1 MKRQFATLAI
11 LALALAPAAFA
22 KNDAMSLIPNDSVSV
37 GVVRLA
43 DMRSSPLSAALFA
56 QTAHITND
64 GDSAKFLAESGLQP
78 TKDVDVVVFATSP
91 RSNLGSDADF
101 LIAAD
106 GRFNVDRL
114 TAALVARG
122 AVKKSSAHGVYYAMP
137 EKGTDGSHPHN
148 GVVAFPDS
156 HLALIGSEGAVL
168 EALAS
173 RAAGGTTFATTSGL
187 GRDMVRVDPH
197 ATAFVLVD
205 VPRAQRIT
213 GAPKMGNS
221 TQGQAIGA
229 ALKNVST
236 VAIWATDSGDSLK
249 LSALG
254 LSTDAETL
262 GLVEDTLRGALSA
275 MRLAVQDKS
284 PELVSLLRKFTVTR
298 TDNSVSISGSVPAET
313 FKTWV
318 AKTQQAHANSS
329 R

>member
-1 MKRQFATLAI
+1 MKKQFLAVAI

-22 KNDAMSLIPNDSVSV
+22 RNDAMSLIPNDSVSV

-56 QTAHITND
+56 QTAHISND
-64 GDSAKFLAESGLQP
+64 DDAMAFLRDSGLQP

-91 RSNLGSDADF
+91 RTNLGSEADF

-114 TAALVARG
+114 TSALVSRG
-122 AVKKSSAHGVYYAMP
+122 AVKKASANGTYFKMP
-137 EKGTDGSHPHN
+137 EKAGETHQ
-148 GVVAFPDS
+148 GVVAFPDA
-156 HLALIGSEGAVL
+156 HLALIGSEAAVL

-173 RAAGGTTFATTSGL
+173 RATGGTTFATTTGL
-187 GRDMVRVDPH
+187 GRDMARIDAH

-213 GAPKMGNS
+213 GAPKMGS
-221 TQGQAIGA
+221 GTQSQAIGA

-236 VAIWATDSGDSLK
+236 VAIWATDTGDSLK
-249 LSALG
+249 LSAIG
-254 LSTDAETL
+254 LSSDSETL

-275 MRLAVQDKS
+275 MRLAVQEQS
-284 PELVSLLRKFTVTR
+284 PELVSTLRKFTVTR
-298 TDNSVSISGSVPAET
+298 TDSSVSISGSVPAET

-318 AKTQQAHANSS
+318 AKSQAHNSS

>member
-1 MKRQFATLAI
+1 MKRHFVSIAI

-22 KNDAMSLIPNDSVSV
+22 KNDAMSLIPNDAVSV

-43 DMRSSPLSAALFA
+43 EMRSSPLSAALFA
-56 QTAHITND
+56 QTAHISND
-64 GDSAKFLAESGLQP
+64 GDAEKFLREAGLQP

-91 RSNLGSDADF
+91 RTNLGSEADF

-114 TAALVARG
+114 VSALVTRG
-122 AVKKSSAHGVYYAMP
+122 AVKKTSANGVYFVMP
-137 EKGTDGSHPHN
+137 EKGNDSGHK
-148 GVVAFPDS
+148 GVVAFPDA
-156 HLALIGSEGAVL
+156 HLALIGSEAAVI
-168 EALAS
+168 EALGS
-173 RAAGGTTFATTSGL
+173 RASGGTSFATASGL
-187 GRDMVRVDPH
+187 GRDMARVDAH

-213 GAPKMGNS
+213 GAPKMAGKS
-221 TQGQAIGA
+221 MQSQALGT

-254 LSTDAETL
+254 LSSDSETL

-275 MRLAVQDKS
+275 MRLAVQEKS
-284 PELVSLLRKFTVTR
+284 PELVSMLRKFTVTR
-298 TDNSVSISGSVPAET
+298 TDSSISISGSVPAET

-318 AKTQQAHANSS
+318 AKSHASS

>member
-1 MKRQFATLAI
+1 MKKLFLAVAI

-56 QTAHITND
+56 QTAHISND
-64 GDSAKFLAESGLQP
+64 DDAVAFLRDSGLQP
-78 TKDVDVVVFATSP
+78 TKDIDVVVFATSP
-91 RSNLGSDADF
+91 RTNLGSDADF

-106 GRFNVDRL
+106 GRFNVERL
-114 TAALVARG
+114 SSALVSRG
-122 AVKKSSAHGVYYAMP
+122 ATKKSSAHGMYFVMP
-137 EKGTDGSHPHN
+137 QKSGETHQ
-148 GVVAFPDS
+148 GVVAFPDA
-156 HLALIGSEGAVL
+156 HLALIGSEAAVL

-173 RAAGGTTFATTSGL
+173 RATGGTTVATTTGL
-187 GRDMVRVDPH
+187 GRDMARIDAH

-213 GAPKMGNS
+213 GAPKMGS
-221 TQGQAIGA
+221 GTQSQAIGA

-236 VAIWATDSGDSLK
+236 VAIWATDTGDSLK
-249 LSALG
+249 LSAIG
-254 LSTDAETL
+254 LSSDSETL

-275 MRLAVQDKS
+275 MRLAVQEQS
-284 PELVSLLRKFTVTR
+284 PDLVSILRKFTVTR
-298 TDNSVSISGSVPAET
+298 TDSSVSISGSVPAET

-318 AKTQQAHANSS
+318 AKSQAHSSS

>member
-1 MKRQFATLAI
+1 MKRQFVALAI

-22 KNDAMSLIPNDSVSV
+22 KTDAMGLIPNDSVSV
-37 GVVRLA
+37 GVVRLV

-64 GDSAKFLAESGLQP
+64 GDSEKFLSESGLQP

-91 RSNLGSDADF
+91 RTNLGSEADF

-114 TAALVARG
+114 TSALVARG
-122 AVKKSSAHGVYYAMP
+122 AVKKTSAHGVYFLMP
-137 EKGTDGSHPHN
+137 EKNAEHGHP
-148 GVVAFPDS
+148 GVVAFPS
-156 HLALIGSEGAVL
+156 SQLALIGSEAAVI

-173 RAAGGTTFATTSGL
+173 RAAGGTTFFSTSGL

-213 GAPKMGNS
+213 GAPKMGS
-221 TQGQAIGA
+221 GTQSQAIGA

-236 VAIWATDSGDSLK
+236 VAIWATDTGDSLK

-284 PELVSLLRKFTVTR
+284 PEMVSLLRKFTVTR

-318 AKTQQAHANSS
+318 AKSQAAHANT

>member
-1 MKRQFATLAI
+1 MKRQFVAVAI

-56 QTAHITND
+56 QTAQITND
-64 GDSAKFLAESGLQP
+64 DDAMKFLREAGFQP
-78 TKDVDVVVFATSP
+78 TKDIDVVVFATSP
-91 RSNLGSDADF
+91 RTNLGSDADF
-101 LIAAD
+101 LLAAD
-106 GRFNVDRL
+106 GRFNVERL
-114 TAALVARG
+114 TSALVSRG
-122 AVKKSSAHGVYYAMP
+122 AVKKSSVNGAYYAMP
-137 EKGTDGSHPHN
+137 EKSGTDHH

-156 HLALIGSEGAVL
+156 HLALIGSEAAVL

-173 RAAGGTTFATTSGL
+173 RAAGGTSFLTASGL

-213 GAPKMGNS
+213 GAPRLDGKS
-221 TQGQAIGA
+221 AQSQALGS

-236 VAIWATDSGDSLK
+236 VAIWATDTGDSLK

-254 LSTDAETL
+254 LSNDSETL

-275 MRLAVQDKS
+275 MRLAVQDNA
-284 PELVSLLRKFTVTR
+284 PEMVSLLRKFTVTR
-298 TDNSVSISGSVPAET
+298 TDTSVQISGSVPAET
-313 FKTWV
+313 FKTWA
-318 AKTQQAHANSS
+318 AKAQAHASS

>member
-1 MKRQFATLAI
+1 MKKQFLAAAI

-22 KNDAMSLIPNDSVSV
+22 RNDAMSLIPNDSVSV

-43 DMRSSPLSAALFA
+43 DMRSSPLSAALFT
-56 QTAHITND
+56 QTAHISND
-64 GDSAKFLAESGLQP
+64 GDAMAFLRDSGLQP

-91 RSNLGSDADF
+91 RTNLGTDADF

-106 GRFNVDRL
+106 GRFNVERL
-114 TAALVARG
+114 SSALVSRG
-122 AVKKSSAHGVYYAMP
+122 AVKKTSANGTYFVMP
-137 EKGTDGSHPHN
+137 QKSGESHR
-148 GVVAFPDS
+148 GVVAFPDA
-156 HLALIGSEGAVL
+156 HLALIGSEPAVL

-173 RAAGGTTFATTSGL
+173 RATGGTTFATTTGL
-187 GRDMVRVDPH
+187 GRDMARIDAH

-213 GAPKMGNS
+213 GAPKLGGGS
-221 TQGQAIGA
+221 QSQAIGA

-249 LSALG
+249 LSAIG
-254 LSTDAETL
+254 LSSDAETL

-275 MRLAVQDKS
+275 MRLAVQEQS
-284 PELVSLLRKFTVTR
+284 PDLVSVLRKFTVTR
-298 TDNSVSISGSVPAET
+298 TDSSVSISGSVPAET

-318 AKTQQAHANSS
+318 AKSQQSHSSS

>member
-1 MKRQFATLAI
+1 MKRQFVAAAI
-11 LALALAPAAFA
+11 LVLALAPAAFA
-22 KNDAMSLIPNDSVSV
+22 RNDAMSLIPNDSVSV

-56 QTAHITND
+56 QTAHISND
-64 GDSAKFLAESGLQP
+64 GDSEKFLREAGLQP
-78 TKDVDVVVFATSP
+78 MKDVDVIVFATSP
-91 RSNLGSDADF
+91 RTNLGSDADF

-114 TAALVARG
+114 TSALVARG
-122 AVKKSSAHGVYYAMP
+122 AVKKSSAHGAYFALP
-137 EKGTDGSHPHN
+137 EKGGEGNHH

-156 HLALIGSEGAVL
+156 HLALIGSEAAVI

-173 RAAGGTTFATTSGL
+173 RAAGGTSFASASGL
-187 GRDMVRVDPH
+187 GRDMARIDAH

-213 GAPKMGNS
+213 GAPKMGGHGAQS
-221 TQGQAIGA
+221 QALGT

-254 LSTDAETL
+254 LSTDSETL

-275 MRLAVQDKS
+275 MRLAVQDKA
-284 PELVSLLRKFTVTR
+284 PEMVSLLRKFTVTR

-318 AKTQQAHANSS
+318 AKSQSHASS

>member
-1 MKRQFATLAI
+1 MKRQFLAVVI

-56 QTAHITND
+56 QTAHISND
-64 GDSAKFLAESGLQP
+64 DDAMAFLRDSGLQP

-91 RSNLGSDADF
+91 RTNLGSDADF

-114 TAALVARG
+114 SNALVSRG
-122 AVKKSSAHGVYYAMP
+122 AIKKSSAHGTYFVMP
-137 EKGTDGSHPHN
+137 QKSGDSHR
-148 GVVAFPDS
+148 GVVAFPDA
-156 HLALIGSEGAVL
+156 HLALIGSEAAVL

-173 RAAGGTTFATTSGL
+173 RATGGTTFATTAGL
-187 GRDMVRVDPH
+187 GRDMARIDAH

-213 GAPKMGNS
+213 GAPKLGTG
-221 TQGQAIGA
+221 TQSQAIGA

-249 LSALG
+249 LSAFG
-254 LSTDAETL
+254 LSSDSETL

-275 MRLAVQDKS
+275 MRLAVQEQS
-284 PELVSLLRKFTVTR
+284 PELVSMLRKFTVTR
-298 TDNSVSISGSVPAET
+298 TDSSVSISGSVPAET

-318 AKTQQAHANSS
+318 AKSQQSHSNS

>member
-1 MKRQFATLAI
+1 MKRQFLAVAI

-56 QTAHITND
+56 QTAHISND
-64 GDSAKFLAESGLQP
+64 DDAVAFLRDAGLQP

-91 RSNLGSDADF
+91 RTNLGSEADF

-114 TAALVARG
+114 TSALVSRG
-122 AVKKSSAHGVYYAMP
+122 AVKKGSAHGTYFVMP
-137 EKGTDGSHPHN
+137 QKSGDSHK
-148 GVVAFPDS
+148 GVVAFPDA

-173 RAAGGTTFATTSGL
+173 RATGGTTFATTTGL
-187 GRDMVRVDPH
+187 GRDMGRIDAH

-213 GAPKMGNS
+213 GAPKMGTGS
-221 TQGQAIGA
+221 QSQAIGA

-236 VAIWATDSGDSLK
+236 VAIWATDTGDLLK
-249 LSALG
+249 LSAIG
-254 LSTDAETL
+254 LSSDSETL

-275 MRLAVQDKS
+275 MRLAVQEQS
-284 PELVSLLRKFTVTR
+284 PELVSVLRKFTVSR
-298 TDNSVSISGSVPAET
+298 TDSSVSISGSVPAET

-318 AKTQQAHANSS
+318 AKSQSHSSS

>member
-1 MKRQFATLAI
+1 MKKQFLAVAL

-22 KNDAMSLIPNDSVSV
+22 ASGAMSLIPNDSVSV

-56 QTAHITND
+56 QTAHISND
-64 GDSAKFLAESGLQP
+64 DDAVAFLRDAGLQP

-91 RSNLGSDADF
+91 RTNLGHEADF

-114 TAALVARG
+114 TSALVSRG
-122 AVKKSSAHGVYYAMP
+122 AVKKTSPQGTYFKMP
-137 EKGTDGSHPHN
+137 EKSGETHQ
-148 GVVAFPDS
+148 GVVAFPDA
-156 HLALIGSEGAVL
+156 HLALIGSESAVL

-173 RAAGGTTFATTSGL
+173 RAAGGTTFATTAGL
-187 GRDMVRVDPH
+187 GRDMARIDPK

-213 GAPKMGNS
+213 GTPKLTGSN
-221 TQGQAIGA
+221 GQALGT

-236 VAIWATDSGDSLK
+236 VALWATDAGDSLK
-249 LSALG
+249 LSAIG
-254 LSTDAETL
+254 LSGDSETL

-275 MRLAVQDKS
+275 MRLAVQEKS
-284 PELVSLLRKFTVTR
+284 PELVSVLRKFTVSR
-298 TDNSVSISGSVPAET
+298 TDSSVTISGSVPAET

-318 AKTQQAHANSS
+318 AKSQAHSDS

>member
-1 MKRQFATLAI
+1 MKRQFVALAI
-11 LALALAPAAFA
+11 VALALAPAAFA
-22 KNDAMSLIPNDSVSV
+22 KNDAMSLIPNDAVSV
-37 GVVRLA
+37 GVVRLS

-64 GDSAKFLAESGLQP
+64 GDSAKFLADSGLQP

-91 RSNLGSDADF
+91 RTNLGSEADF

-114 TAALVARG
+114 TSALLARG
-122 AVKKSSAHGVYYAMP
+122 AVKKTSAHGAYFVMP
-137 EKGTDGSHPHN
+137 EKNEKGHP

-156 HLALIGSEGAVL
+156 QLALIGSEAAVV

-213 GAPKMGNS
+213 GAPKLGSS

-249 LSALG
+249 L
-254 LSTDAETL
+254 
-262 GLVEDTLRGALSA
+262 
-275 MRLAVQDKS
+275 
-284 PELVSLLRKFTVTR
+284 
-298 TDNSVSISGSVPAET
+298 
-313 FKTWV
+313 
-318 AKTQQAHANSS
+318 
-329 R
+329 

>member
-1 MKRQFATLAI
+1 MKKQFVAAAI
-11 LALALAPAAFA
+11 LALALVPAAFA

-56 QTAHITND
+56 QTAQMTND
-64 GDSAKFLAESGLQP
+64 DDAMKFLREAGFQP

-91 RSNLGSDADF
+91 RTNLGSQADF

-106 GRFNVDRL
+106 GRFNVERL
-114 TAALVARG
+114 TSALVSRG
-122 AVKKSSAHGVYYAMP
+122 AIKKTSAHGVYFLMP
-137 EKGTDGSHPHN
+137 EKGEKDHQ

-156 HLALIGSEGAVL
+156 HLALIGSEAAVA

-173 RAAGGTTFATTSGL
+173 RAAGGTSFLTTSGL
-187 GRDMVRVDPH
+187 GRDMVHVDPH

-213 GAPKMGNS
+213 GAPKMAGNS
-221 TQGQAIGA
+221 SQSQALGA

-236 VAIWATDSGDSLK
+236 VAIWATDNGDSLK

-254 LSTDAETL
+254 LSSDSETL

-275 MRLAVQDKS
+275 MRLAVQDKA
-284 PELVSLLRKFTVTR
+284 PEMVSLLRKFTVTR
-298 TDNSVSISGSVPAET
+298 TDSSVQISGSVPAET

-318 AKTQQAHANSS
+318 AKSQAHASS

>member
-1 MKRQFATLAI
+1 MKKQWISLAV

-37 GVVRLA
+37 GVVRLN

-56 QTAHITND
+56 QTAKISND
-64 GDSAKFLAESGLQP
+64 GDAQKFLAETGLQP
-78 TKDVDVVVFATSP
+78 SKDVDVVVFATSP
-91 RSNLGSDADF
+91 RTNLGSEADF

-106 GRFNVDRL
+106 GRFNVERL
-114 TAALVARG
+114 TAALVSRG
-122 AVKKSSAHGVYYAMP
+122 AVKKTSAHGVYYVMP
-137 EKGTDGSHPHN
+137 DKPIDSHHQ

-156 HLALIGSEGAVL
+156 HLALAGSEAAVI
-168 EALAS
+168 EALTS
-173 RAAGGTTFATTSGL
+173 RAAGGTSFATASGL
-187 GRDMVRVDPH
+187 GRDMARIDAS

-213 GAPKMGNS
+213 GAPKLNGS
-221 TQGQAIGA
+221 SSSSQAIGA

-236 VAIWATDSGDSLK
+236 VAIWATDTGDSLK
-249 LSALG
+249 LNAIG
-254 LSTDAETL
+254 LSSDAETL

-284 PELVSLLRKFTVTR
+284 PELVSVLRKFSVSR
-298 TDNSVSISGSVPAET
+298 TDTSVSISGSISGET
-313 FKTWV
+313 FRTWV
-318 AKTQQAHANSS
+318 AKSQQSHGST

>member
-1 MKRQFATLAI
+1 MKKQFLAVAI

-22 KNDAMSLIPNDSVSV
+22 GSGAMSLIPNDSVSV

-56 QTAHITND
+56 QTAHISND
-64 GDSAKFLAESGLQP
+64 DDAVAFLRDAGLQP

-91 RSNLGSDADF
+91 RTNLGSEADF

-114 TAALVARG
+114 TSALVSRG
-122 AVKKSSAHGVYYAMP
+122 ATKKTSTHGTYFKMP
-137 EKGTDGSHPHN
+137 EKSGENHQ
-148 GVVAFPDS
+148 GVVAFPDA

-173 RAAGGTTFATTSGL
+173 RATGGTTFATATGL
-187 GRDMVRVDPH
+187 GRDMARIDSH

-213 GAPKMGNS
+213 GTPKLGGGN
-221 TQGQAIGA
+221 GQALGT

-236 VAIWATDSGDSLK
+236 VALWATDSGDSLK
-249 LSALG
+249 LSAIG
-254 LSTDAETL
+254 LSSDSETL

-275 MRLAVQDKS
+275 MRLAVQEKS
-284 PELVSLLRKFTVTR
+284 PELVSVLRKFTVSR
-298 TDNSVSISGSVPAET
+298 TDSSVSISGSVPAET

-318 AKTQQAHANSS
+318 AKSQAHSSS

>member
-1 MKRQFATLAI
+1 VI

-56 QTAHITND
+56 QTAHISND
-64 GDSAKFLAESGLQP
+64 DDAVAFLRDAGLQP

-91 RSNLGSDADF
+91 RTNLGSDADF

-106 GRFNVDRL
+106 GRFNIDRL
-114 TAALVARG
+114 TSALVSRG
-122 AVKKSSAHGVYYAMP
+122 AVKKGSAHGTYFVMP
-137 EKGTDGSHPHN
+137 QKSGDSHK
-148 GVVAFPDS
+148 GVVAFPDT
-156 HLALIGSEGAVL
+156 HLALIGSEAAVL

-173 RAAGGTTFATTSGL
+173 RATGGTTFATTTGL
-187 GRDMVRVDPH
+187 GRDMARIDAH

-213 GAPKMGNS
+213 GAPKMGS
-221 TQGQAIGA
+221 GTQSQAIGA

-236 VAIWATDSGDSLK
+236 VAIWAIDTGDSLK

-254 LSTDAETL
+254 LSSDSETL

-275 MRLAVQDKS
+275 MRLAVQEKS
-284 PELVSLLRKFTVTR
+284 PDLVSVLRKFTVTR
-298 TDNSVSISGSVPAET
+298 TDSSVSISGSVSAET

-318 AKTQQAHANSS
+318 AKSQAHDSS

>member
-1 MKRQFATLAI
+1 MKKQFLAVAI

-22 KNDAMSLIPNDSVSV
+22 ASGAMSLIPNDSVSV

-56 QTAHITND
+56 QTAHISND
-64 GDSAKFLAESGLQP
+64 DDAVAFLRDAGLQP
-78 TKDVDVVVFATSP
+78 TKDVDMVVFATSP
-91 RSNLGSDADF
+91 RTNLGSEADF

-114 TAALVARG
+114 TSALLTRG
-122 AVKKSSAHGVYYAMP
+122 AIKKTSAHGTYFRMP
-137 EKGTDGSHPHN
+137 EKSGETHQ
-148 GVVAFPDS
+148 GVVAFPDA
-156 HLALIGSEGAVL
+156 HLALIGTEAAVL

-173 RAAGGTTFATTSGL
+173 RATGGTSFATASGL
-187 GRDMVRVDPH
+187 GRDMARVDAH
-197 ATAFVLVD
+197 ATAFILVD

-213 GAPKMGNS
+213 GTPKLGGGN
-221 TQGQAIGA
+221 GQALGA

-236 VAIWATDSGDSLK
+236 VALWATDSGDSLK
-249 LSALG
+249 LNAIG
-254 LSTDAETL
+254 LSSDSETL

-275 MRLAVQDKS
+275 MRLAVQEKS
-284 PELVSLLRKFTVTR
+284 PELVSVLRRFTVSR
-298 TDNSVSISGSVPAET
+298 NDSSVSISGSVPAET

-318 AKTQQAHANSS
+318 AKSQAHSDS

>member
-1 MKRQFATLAI
+1 MKRQFLAVVI

-56 QTAHITND
+56 QTAHISND
-64 GDSAKFLAESGLQP
+64 DDAMAFLRDSGLQP

-91 RSNLGSDADF
+91 RTNLGSDADF

-114 TAALVARG
+114 STALVSRG
-122 AVKKSSAHGVYYAMP
+122 AIKKVSAHGTYFVMP
-137 EKGTDGSHPHN
+137 QKSGDSHR
-148 GVVAFPDS
+148 GVVAFPDA
-156 HLALIGSEGAVL
+156 HLSLIGSEPAVL

-173 RAAGGTTFATTSGL
+173 RATGGTTFATTTAL
-187 GRDMVRVDPH
+187 GRDMARIDAH

-213 GAPKMGNS
+213 GAPKLGTG
-221 TQGQAIGA
+221 TQSQAIGA

-249 LSALG
+249 LSAFG
-254 LSTDAETL
+254 LSSDSETL

-275 MRLAVQDKS
+275 MRLAVQEQS
-284 PELVSLLRKFTVTR
+284 PELVSMLRKFTVTR
-298 TDNSVSISGSVPAET
+298 TDSSVSISGSVPAET

-318 AKTQQAHANSS
+318 AKSQQSHSSS

>member
-1 MKRQFATLAI
+1 MKRQFVVLAT

-64 GDSAKFLAESGLQP
+64 GESAKFLTDSGLQP

-91 RSNLGSDADF
+91 RTNLGSDADF

-106 GRFNVDRL
+106 GRFNVERL
-114 TAALVARG
+114 TSALVARG
-122 AVKKSSAHGVYYAMP
+122 AVKKTSPNGVYFAMP
-137 EKGTDGSHPHN
+137 EKAKTNHP

-156 HLALIGSEGAVL
+156 HLALIGSEAAVL

-173 RAAGGTTFATTSGL
+173 RAAGGTSFATTSGL
-187 GRDMVRVDPH
+187 GRDMARVDPH

-318 AKTQQAHANSS
+318 EKSQSHAST

>member
-1 MKRQFATLAI
+1 MKKQFVAVAI

-22 KNDAMSLIPNDSVSV
+22 RNDAMSLIPNDAVSV

-43 DMRSSPLSAALFA
+43 EMRSSPLSAALFA

-64 GDSAKFLAESGLQP
+64 GGDAEKFLRDAGLQP
-78 TKDVDVVVFATSP
+78 TKDIDVVVFATSP
-91 RSNLGSDADF
+91 RTNLGSEADV

-114 TAALVARG
+114 VAALVTRG
-122 AVKKSSAHGVYYAMP
+122 AVKKTSANGTYFLMP
-137 EKGTDGSHPHN
+137 DKGNDKHQ
-148 GVVAFPDS
+148 GVVAFPDA
-156 HLALIGSEGAVL
+156 HLALIGSEAAVI
-168 EALAS
+168 EALGS
-173 RAAGGTTFATTSGL
+173 RASGGTSFATASGL
-187 GRDMVRVDPH
+187 GRDMARVDAH

-205 VPRAQRIT
+205 VPRAQRIA
-213 GAPKMGNS
+213 GAPKMAGKS
-221 TQGQAIGA
+221 MQSQALGT

-236 VAIWATDSGDSLK
+236 VAIWATDTGDSLK

-254 LSTDAETL
+254 LSSDSETL

-275 MRLAVQDKS
+275 MRLAVADQNPD
-284 PELVSLLRKFTVTR
+284 LVSVLRKFTVTR
-298 TDNSVSISGSVPAET
+298 TDSSVAISGSVPAET

-318 AKTQQAHANSS
+318 AKAQSHNSS

>member
-1 MKRQFATLAI
+1 MKRQFFAVAI

-43 DMRSSPLSAALFA
+43 DMRSSPLSAALFT
-56 QTAHITND
+56 QTAHISND
-64 GDSAKFLAESGLQP
+64 DDAVVFLRDAGLQP

-91 RSNLGSDADF
+91 RTNLGSEADF

-106 GRFNVDRL
+106 GRFNIDRL
-114 TAALVARG
+114 TSALVSRG
-122 AVKKSSAHGVYYAMP
+122 AVKKVSAHGTYFKMP
-137 EKGTDGSHPHN
+137 EKNGEMHQ
-148 GVVAFPDS
+148 GVVAFPDA

-173 RAAGGTTFATTSGL
+173 RATGGTTFAATTAL
-187 GRDMVRVDPH
+187 GRDMARIDTH

-213 GAPKMGNS
+213 GAPKMGGGAQS
-221 TQGQAIGA
+221 QAIGT

-236 VAIWATDSGDSLK
+236 VAIWATDTGDSLK
-249 LSALG
+249 LSAFG
-254 LSTDAETL
+254 LSSDSETL

-275 MRLAVQDKS
+275 MRLAVQDQN
-284 PELVSLLRKFTVTR
+284 PEMVSVLRKFTVTR
-298 TDNSVSISGSVPAET
+298 TDSSVSISGSVPAET

-318 AKTQQAHANSS
+318 AKSQAHSSS

>member
-1 MKRQFATLAI
+1 MKKHFVSLAVM
-11 LALALAPAAFA
+11 ALALAPAAFA

-37 GVVRLA
+37 GVVRLS

-56 QTAHITND
+56 QTANISSD
-64 GDSAKFLAESGLQP
+64 GDAQKFLTDAGLQP
-78 TKDVDVVVFATSP
+78 AKDVDVIVFATSP
-91 RSNLGSDADF
+91 RTALGSEADF

-106 GRFNVDRL
+106 GRFNVERL
-114 TAALVARG
+114 SAALVARG
-122 AVKKSSAHGVYYAMP
+122 AVKKTSAKGIYYVLPQKSSDH
-137 EKGTDGSHPHN
+137 T

-156 HLALIGSEGAVL
+156 HLALIGSEAAVI

-173 RAAGGTTFATTSGL
+173 RASGGTTFATTSGL

-197 ATAFVLVD
+197 ATAFLLVD

-213 GAPKMGNS
+213 GAPKLGGNS
-221 TQGQAIGA
+221 AQSQALGA

-236 VAIWATDSGDSLK
+236 VAIWATDTGDSLK

-254 LSTDAETL
+254 LSTDSETL

-275 MRLAVQDKS
+275 MRLAVADQNPD
-284 PELVSLLRKFTVTR
+284 LVAVLRKFTVTR
-298 TDNSVSISGSVPAET
+298 TDNSVAISGSVSGDT
-313 FKTWV
+313 FRTWV
-318 AKTQQAHANSS
+318 AKSQSHAGNT